1 METFQGCERLSLV
14 PEVIASLTAERM
26 GVPEGVTALPA
37 VRGSPE
43 REPRYESTSPTS
55 PPVLVLPLVELV
67 VVPALYPVVKA
78 ETMASAND

>member
-1 METFQGCERLSLV
+1 M
-14 PEVIASLTAERM
+14 IASLTAERM
-26 GVPEGVTALPA
+26 GVPEGVITALPA